1 MIASSDFSYV
11 QARLQARHGE
21 RPSEADWR
29 GLEGARSL
37 SVYLERARRT
47 PLRRWSE
54 HLGAAMSSHA
64 IEAALRREAD
74 RAVREVA
81 GWMPRGWQ
89 AAVRW
94 LATLPLLPVLDGVL
108 DGDDPPG
115 WASEEPLFSALV
127 GVDPAGR
134 RAIVAQSF
142 LAPLVAPRPEGRG
155 IADLWLDHWKTL
167 WPGGESAEP
176 ALAAFAAAVARDL
189 AGPSSPG
196 PGASDEGMRRGTE
209 RICVRAFRNR
219 AATPVA
225 AFAHIALVLIDL
237 ERLRGG
243 VVRRALFAGATGAE
257 EAA

>member
-1 MIASSDFSYV
+1 MIASADFAYV

-21 RPSEADWR
+21 RTSEADWR
-29 GLEGARSL
+29 ALDGARSL
-37 SVYLERARRT
+37 ALYLEQARRT

-54 HLGAAMSSHA
+54 HLGTAMSSHA

-81 GWMPRGWQ
+81 GWMPQGWR
-89 AAVRW
+89 AAVLW
-94 LATLPLLPVLDGVL
+94 LAALPLLPVLDAVV

-115 WASEEPLFSALV
+115 WASEEPLFAAMV

-134 RAIVAQSF
+134 RAIAAQSF
-142 LAPLVAPRPEGRG
+142 LAPLLAPRPEARG

-176 ALAAFAAAVARDL
+176 ALAAFAAAVAGEL
-189 AGPSSPG
+189 AEPSPAGPG
-196 PGASDEGMRRGTE
+196 GSDEAMRRGTE
-209 RICVRAFRNR
+209 RICVRFFRNR
-219 AATPVA
+219 AGTPVA

-243 VVRRALFAGATGAE
+243 VVRRALFAGAPGAE